1 MDYQLSRSEKK
12 RRVKNIEALAVELVE
27 LSPQDINRLPC
38 DDFLKKE
45 ILAARPLK
53 TGARKRQIKFLA
65 KNLRELDDSGPLFAF
80 MEEQNGSRLKHK
92 KEFHELEN
100 LRDTIINEA
109 IAAAENGDADEEDAR
124 SWPSPAITAAAS
136 HFPDLDTDAVRLAA
150 WRYTHNRSAVLG
162 REIFRLLKAAAE
174 RQKWQDG

>member
-38 DDFLKKE
+38 DDFLKGE

-80 MEEQNGSRLKHK
+80 MEEQKGSRLKHK

-109 IAAAENGDADEEDAR
+109 IAAAENTDEEEDAG
-124 SWPSPAITAAAS
+124 SWPSPAITAAAT

-150 WRYTHNRSAVLG
+150 WRYTRNRSAVLS

-174 RQKWQDG
+174 RQKWQKG